1 MQVHSPVA
9 TATQGSAGLQVA
21 ARPRPASLAGL
32 RIGLLDNTKAPADRM
47 LRHLEARLARDFPD
61 ARPFYIAKT
70 VMSRAAEP
78 EVMAALRRDADVLI
92 TGLAD

>member
-1 MQVHSPVA
+1 MLIYSPQSRRQ
-9 TATQGSAGLQVA
+9 TAQLQAVN
-21 ARPRPASLAGL
+21 RPAALQGL
-32 RIGLLDNTKAPADRM
+32 RIGLLDNTKAPVDRL
-47 LRHLEARLARDFPD
+47 LRHLEARLARDFPG
-61 ARPFYIAKT
+61 ARPFCIAKT